1 MTAQRKEVPC
11 RTQDPLARTFSDD
24 AFPQQNPCSGRS
36 GQRCYCRRLQHPA
49 THWWQRSMVPWCVL
63 PTCDIYLW
71 CTDDFQGPEST
82 GISSDIPD
90 GCKIDLVA
98 SFSRHGSRYPDTGAY
113 NQWVDLYKRVQ
124 AAGPALKVTDSKLKF
139 LPTWKPVLSNPER
152 QIAQIST
159 TGYKELASMGADWR
173 LRYADL
179 YEYNSPF
186 DMWSNYYTGSP
197 RVRDSARMFA
207 QYVLPTYTMLVGW
220 VLTPSFKGLRGTKCH
235 GSHQHLRT

>member
-1 MTAQRKEVPC
+1 
-11 RTQDPLARTFSDD
+11 
-24 AFPQQNPCSGRS
+24 
-36 GQRCYCRRLQHPA
+36 
-49 THWWQRSMVPWCVL
+49 MVPRCVL
-63 PTCDIYLW
+63 LTRDVYMW
-71 CTDDFQGPEST
+71 CTNNLRGSEST

-98 SFSRHGSRYPDTGAY
+98 SLSRHGSRYPDTGAY

-124 AAGPALKVTDSKLKF
+124 AAGPSLKVTDSKLKF
-139 LPTWKPVLSNPER
+139 LQTWKPVLSYSER

-207 QYVLPTYTMLVGW
+207 QYVLTMYGVQMG
-220 VLTPSFKGLRGTKCH
+220 
-235 GSHQHLRT
+235 